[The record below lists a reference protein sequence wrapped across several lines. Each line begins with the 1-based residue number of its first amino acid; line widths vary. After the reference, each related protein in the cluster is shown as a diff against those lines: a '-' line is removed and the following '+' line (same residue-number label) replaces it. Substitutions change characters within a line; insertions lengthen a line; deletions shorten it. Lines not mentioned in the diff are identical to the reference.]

1 MSFKINTQESVKI
14 SPIET
19 EITPGNSRTNSKI
32 KPEALPLPVT
42 RKTSGV
48 SIQLSFKEVPNQAK
62 QEVTLDKVVGE
73 ETTTSKYFV
82 SNSFVEKI
90 FDNIRTNSLEFE

>member
-1 MSFKINTQESVKI
+1 M
-14 SPIET
+14 
-19 EITPGNSRTNSKI
+19 
-32 KPEALPLPVT
+32 
-42 RKTSGV
+42 

-73 ETTTSKYFV
+73 ETTSSKYFV

-90 FDNIRTNSLEFE
+90 FDNIRTNTLEFEQRIEAKVEVIGENMQ